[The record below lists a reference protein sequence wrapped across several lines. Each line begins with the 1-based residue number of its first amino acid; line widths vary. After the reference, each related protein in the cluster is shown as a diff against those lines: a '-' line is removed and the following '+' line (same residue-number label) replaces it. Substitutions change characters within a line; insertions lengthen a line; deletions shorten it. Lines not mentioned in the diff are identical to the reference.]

1 VRRCSR
7 TRAARVV
14 PVVRM
19 ALSVACTGDTA
30 ASSSGEP
37 WGSQTLTAPQLAEE
51 LAGPNKPVVVCT
63 APPVMFRAGHIAGAV
78 LHGPATS
85 PTVIG
90 NLRAWAASLPKTS
103 SIVIY
108 CGCCPLEYCP
118 NLRPSYLALK
128 DMGFRQLRV
137 LILPNDFGTDWVR
150 KGFPV
155 ER

>member
-1 VRRCSR
+1 MLLA
-7 TRAARVV
+7 T
-14 PVVRM
+14 M
-19 ALSVACTGDTA
+19 AVAVACTGDA
-30 ASSSGEP
+30 ADSSSREP
-37 WGSQTLTAPQLAEE
+37 WGTQTLTAAQLAQE
-51 LAGPNKPVVVCT
+51 LSGANKPVVVCT
-63 APPVMFRAGHIAGAV
+63 APPVMYRAGHIPGAV

-85 PTVIG
+85 PAVIG
-90 NLRAWAASLPKTS
+90 TLTAWARSLPKTS

-128 DMGFRQLRV
+128 DMGFRQVRV

-150 KGFPV
+150 KGYPV